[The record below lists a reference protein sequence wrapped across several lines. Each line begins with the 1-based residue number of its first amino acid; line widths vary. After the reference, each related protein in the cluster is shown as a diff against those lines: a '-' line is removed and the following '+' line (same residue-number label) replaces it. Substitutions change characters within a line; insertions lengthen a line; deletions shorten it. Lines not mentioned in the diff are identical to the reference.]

1 MIISVQ
7 QKVGFHGCSIDDFRF
22 SDWWH
27 QLFSHSW
34 LLFSNNDSLLRLI
47 QLFVPPAE
55 VILPWVASP
64 TLGIVS
70 LISLGMMLGGAALT
84 E

>member
-1 MIISVQ
+1 MSETLMTLGLVIGGINYLVTA
-7 QKVGFHGCSIDDFRF
+7 GYF
-22 SDWWH
+22 
-27 QLFSHSW
+27 
-34 LLFSNNDSLLRLI
+34 FSNNDALLGLI

-55 VILPWVASP
+55 VIMPWVASP

-70 LISLGMMLGGAALT
+70 LVSLGMMLGGAALK

>member
-1 MIISVQ
+1 MGAALMTLGLVIGGINYLVTA
-7 QKVGFHGCSIDDFRF
+7 GYF
-22 SDWWH
+22 
-27 QLFSHSW
+27 
-34 LLFSNNDSLLRLI
+34 FSNNNSLLGLI